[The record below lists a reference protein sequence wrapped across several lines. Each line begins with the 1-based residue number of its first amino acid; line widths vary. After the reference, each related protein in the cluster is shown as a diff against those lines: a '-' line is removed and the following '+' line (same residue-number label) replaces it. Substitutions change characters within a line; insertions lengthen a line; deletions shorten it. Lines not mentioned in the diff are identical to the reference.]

1 MKYIIFEDERTGLL
15 QPVIFGEHTTHS
27 RVEVERARPIGAGF
41 FSFENGQPGVYGG
54 SVSLN
59 LESSEADLDLI
70 IKMFLNMGTA
80 FFIPFK

>member
-1 MKYIIFEDERTGLL
+1 MKYIIFEDEHTGLL

-27 RVEVERARPIGAGF
+27 QVKIERARPIGAGF
-41 FSFENGQPGVYGG
+41 FSFENGHPSVYGR
-54 SVSLN
+54 SDSLD

-70 IKMFLNMGTA
+70 IKIFLNMGTA